1 MYIKYG
7 CAILRAI
14 EEKDFDLLFFMIN
27 DPDIEN
33 QTGGWH
39 LPVSSSEQK
48 QWIATYRNTDNNIRL
63 MVELSNGKTIGMVS
77 LTDIDWKNR
86 TAEINYKI
94 HVSPEDR
101 IKNDIFNGTLALL
114 NYAFNELG
122 LNCVYVRIIASNI
135 SSLKLQDKLGF
146 KKEGEIRERIY
157 KNGKFHNQIVAS
169 LLKSE
174 FGEIYKDA

>member
-39 LPVSSSEQK
+39 LPVSSSGQK

-86 TAEINYKI
+86 TASINYK
-94 HVSPEDR
+94 VYASLEDR
-101 IKNDIFNGTLALL
+101 IKGDIFDGSMALL

-122 LNCVYVRIIASNI
+122 LNCIYAKTIIGNI
-135 SSLKLQDKLGF
+135 FSLKLQYKLGF

-157 KNGKFHNQIVAS
+157 KNGKFHNQIVTS

-174 FGEIYKDA
+174 FEGMHKDA